1 MPEATFERCQFFLLR
16 YTPNLIRNES
26 VNIGVFFY
34 HPAEREL
41 QVRLTDNFR
50 RVKRLH
56 PWADVELLARLEA
69 DFAAQIESHVA
80 DLGAYVTHLQDTL
93 SATLQVSEP
102 KGVLTQDPAAEFDR
116 LFDTYVREPRYPGRA
131 AVALEGGRAWIRNR
145 MVPVFRRL
153 GILSKLELR
162 VSVAEF
168 TCHGDRFRLDYGY
181 RRNGTRGFLHAL
193 SLAADPAQAK
203 ILAYTM
209 ERIRAKLPSS
219 EMTVITEAEAS
230 PEIEAH
236 QFVSRILAEQ
246 EIQMISVARLDELA
260 ESLRQTIR

>member
-1 MPEATFERCQFFLLR
+1 MPEATYQRCQFFLLR

-56 PWADVELLARLEA
+56 PWADIELLARLEA
-69 DFAAQIESHVA
+69 DFVAQIEFHVA
-80 DLGAYVTHLQDTL
+80 DLDAYVAKLQDTL
-93 SATLQVSEP
+93 SDTLQVTEP
-102 KGVLTQDPAAEFDR
+102 KGVLTPDPAAEFDR

-153 GILSKLELR
+153 GILSKLQPR
-162 VSVAEF
+162 VSVEEF
-168 TCHGDRFRLDYGY
+168 TYRGDRFRLDYAY
-181 RRNGTRGFLHAL
+181 RRDGTRGFLHAL

-209 ERIRAKLPSS
+209 ERIRTKLPSS
-219 EMTVITEAEAS
+219 EMTAVTDAEAS
-230 PEIEAH
+230 PTIEAH

-246 EIQMISVARLDELA
+246 EIRMVPVARLDEWA
-260 ESLRQTIR
+260 ETLRQTIR